1 MTIKK
6 SIFTSPFLYSKDE
19 HEDLFK
25 IDKNFKNKNKK
36 TIKLKKSSNLLDDF
50 QSGNTNLDDIFSFPS
65 RPSSSSLTNNN
76 ESDLALSLNS
86 SRSIISSTSFASPS
100 SPPPNIFNRNDF
112 SFQDYLNDFNLEH
125 NITGCTPDLDFT
137 NITKTTIVCSTD
149 DENSDVDDYDS
160 DDDDDDSCDSSCD
173 HHNNNQT
180 KKLNKKIK
188 LDSSYRNINNN
199 NKNDFLCE
207 STFQDINSSN
217 EKLTNT
223 KDTNLVGDLL
233 YDLSLDELDFQIRSN
248 NKEESLDNKENQND
262 LISIEFNKNLKNI
275 INNDDQVDEEEGEEE
290 EESFDEFLQVE
301 NSFNDF
307 EFENMI
313 DANERQTKTNKNKQS
328 QLKQNQIGNQAP
340 FIYQDPEHEQG
351 KLRQEINNGNNDSNS
366 RIRLTDNMSDIFND
380 KLNHFDHNTE
390 DYKQKQM
397 FFKDSH
403 DKSSNSSNS
412 ENYYYEDE
420 QYESGTS
427 DECVLNTGRYIGNED
442 DEEEEEEEEEELRLI
457 NNDNILLDLSS
468 GSNSSGNVSSSGSF
482 ITRHTINFSN
492 KPIKKSPGRVCS
504 PSSSRKK
511 IPTKSVIRVRKNLLN
526 LIVDSS
532 DGNLDDA
539 TKYATE
545 INSQNC
551 EGIPIPEKTTELVTI
566 PTAGPQIGG
575 IKKAAIVKAILAK
588 SGNKHKHKKLHHHT
602 HTHTHNNHNHGNGH
616 ENNVKGFYT
625 LDEKANFIKETNEF
639 FSNKL
644 KDSKNIINITNNS
657 SNINVNN
664 SLKNLKEKI
673 NNTIIEFENQ
683 ENSISDNQNHNGNN
697 QLSPNKSPLVS
708 PRSKQR
714 HHSHQYNHQLQLK
727 QQREQ
732 QLQLQQQREQQLQ
745 QRQRRIKSVK
755 WANELE
761 W

>member
-6 SIFTSPFLYSKDE
+6 SIFASPFLYSKDE

-25 IDKNFKNKNKK
+25 IDKKFKNMNSKNKK
-36 TIKLKKSSNLLDDF
+36 KYIKSKKNSNLLDDF
-50 QSGNTNLDDIFSFPS
+50 QSGNTNLDDIFNFPS
-65 RPSSSSLTNNN
+65 NSSPSSTSLTNSNQ
-76 ESDLALSLNS
+76 SDLSLSLNS
-86 SRSIISSTSFASPS
+86 SRSIISSTAFASPS
-100 SPPPNIFNRNDF
+100 SPPPNFLNRNDF

-125 NITGCTPDLDFT
+125 NITGCTPDLDFN

-149 DENSDVDDYDS
+149 DENEDS
-160 DDDDDDSCDSSCD
+160 ENDDDNSCDSSCEY
-173 HHNNNQT
+173 HNNNQT
-180 KKLNKKIK
+180 QKLNKKIK
-188 LDSSYRNINNN
+188 LDSSYRH

-217 EKLTNT
+217 EKLTA

-233 YDLSLDELDFQIRSN
+233 YDLSLDELDFQIRSS
-248 NKEESLDNKENQND
+248 NKGGEESLDNKENEND
-262 LISIEFNKNLKNI
+262 LISHEFNKNLKNV
-275 INNDDQVDEEEGEEE
+275 INTGNDDEVDEDV

-307 EFENMI
+307 EFESMI
-313 DANERQTKTNKNKQS
+313 DANERQNQSNKNKKP
-328 QLKQNQIGNQAP
+328 QLKQNLKQNQKQAP

-351 KLRQEINNGNNDSNS
+351 KLRQEINNNPGS

-390 DYKQKQM
+390 DYTQKQI
-397 FFKDSH
+397 FFKDTH
-403 DKSSNSSNS
+403 EKSNNSSSNS
-412 ENYYYEDE
+412 ENYFFEDE
-420 QYESGTS
+420 HYESGTS
-427 DECVLNTGRYIGNED
+427 DERALNTGRYIENDD
-442 DEEEEEEEEEELRLI
+442 DEDEEEEEELRLV
-457 NNDNILLDLSS
+457 NNDNILIDLSS
-468 GSNSSGNVSSSGSF
+468 GSSSTNSSGNVSSSSF
-482 ITRHTINFSN
+482 ITRQTLNFSN
-492 KPIKKSPGRVCS
+492 KPLKKSPGRVCS

-511 IPTKSVIRVRKNLLN
+511 IPTRSVLRVRKNLLN

-588 SGNKHKHKKLHHHT
+588 SGNKSKHKKLHHSHT
-602 HTHTHNNHNHGNGH
+602 HTHTHTQNNRTNSSG
-616 ENNVKGFYT
+616 NNVKGFYT
-625 LDEKANFIKETNEF
+625 LDEKTVFIKETNEF

-644 KDSKNIINITNNS
+644 KDSKNMINITNNS
-657 SNINVNN
+657 NNNFN
-664 SLKNLKEKI
+664 SLKNLKEKLDS
-673 NNTIIEFENQ
+673 TITELENQ
-683 ENSISDNQNHNGNN
+683 ENSISDNNRNN

-732 QLQLQQQREQQLQ
+732 QLQLQQQQQQ
-745 QRQRRIKSVK
+745 QRQRMIKSVK
-755 WANELE
+755 WATELE